1 MWVRGVGN
9 VTAYVALIV
18 SIVSIS
24 LNIYLPLKPEFNLNS
39 TYLKIQLR

>member
-9 VTAYVALIV
+9 VKEYVALIV

-24 LNIYLPLKPEFNLNS
+24 LDINLHLKPEFNLNS
-39 TYLKIQLR
+39 TYLKIQL